1 MVALRP
7 PRWLIPRL
15 FRPALWLVCL
25 APLGLLMLDAVRGG
39 LGANPIQEATH
50 RTGRWALIL
59 LLATLAVTPVRRL
72 TGWNELIR
80 LRRPLGLFAFSYATL
95 HFLVYIA
102 IDQFFAFGDILA
114 DVAKRPY
121 ITAGFAAFVLLVPLA
136 ATSTRAAVRRLGRR
150 WQALH
155 RLVYVSAALGVLHF
169 LWLVK
174 APAIRRPLTYGAVL
188 ALLLLLRLPVG
199 RRRAGR
205 AR

>member
-1 MVALRP
+1 VVALRP
-7 PRWLIPRL
+7 PRWLVPRL
-15 FRPALWLVCL
+15 LRPALWVVCV
-25 APLGLLMLDAVRGG
+25 APLGLLVADAVRGG

-80 LRRPLGLFAFSYATL
+80 LRRPLGLFAFFYATL

-114 DVAKRPY
+114 DIAKRPY

>member
-1 MVALRP
+1 MVALKP
-7 PRWLIPRL
+7 PRWLVPRL
-15 FRPALWLVCL
+15 LRPTLWLVCL
-25 APLGLLMLDAVRGG
+25 APLGLVVADGVRGG
-39 LGANPIQEATH
+39 LGANPIQEVTH

-72 TGWNELIR
+72 TGWNELVR
-80 LRRPLGLFAFSYATL
+80 LRRPLGLFAFFYATL
-95 HFLVYIA
+95 HFLVYVA
-102 IDQFFAFGDILA
+102 IDQFFAFGEVLA
-114 DVAKRPY
+114 DIAKRPY
-121 ITAGFAAFVLLVPLA
+121 ITAGFAAFALLVPLA

-155 RLVYVSAALGVLHF
+155 RLVYISAALGVLHF

-188 ALLLLLRLPVG
+188 VLLLLLRLPVW
-199 RRRAGR
+199 RRAGR

>member
-7 PRWLIPRL
+7 PRWLVPRL
-15 FRPALWLVCL
+15 LRPALWVVCV
-25 APLGLLMLDAVRGG
+25 APLGLLVADAVRGG

-80 LRRPLGLFAFSYATL
+80 LRRPLGLFAFFYATL

-114 DVAKRPY
+114 DIAKRPY